1 MWLTSEEAK
10 FMAATE
16 VVRARVD
23 ADLKRDATIVL
34 SGMGLSVSDAIR
46 MMLVR
51 IAAERVLPFEVRV
64 PNGTTQEALA
74 AAEQGESK
82 RFDSVAALMTDLES
96 GED

>member
-1 MWLTSEEAK
+1 
-10 FMAATE
+10 MAAAE

-51 IAAERVLPFEVRV
+51 VAAERALPFEVRV
-64 PNGTTQEALA
+64 PNRATQEALD
-74 AAEQGESK
+74 AAERGEGK
-82 RFDSVAALMTDLES
+82 QFDSVAALMADLEDDK
-96 GED
+96 G